1 MRLLLVDDDA
11 DFAGML
17 RAALAHR
24 DITADV
30 AHTAADAELLL
41 STTLFAAVI
50 LDLGLPDDEGTALVR
65 RWRAGGHSEPILVVS
80 GRDGVVARVAALR
93 AGADDYL
100 LKPFFVDE
108 LHARI
113 DAIVRRRDGFSD
125 PSIHAG
131 ALTFDTMSRQLSI
144 DGAAIELSSR
154 EADLA
159 EILIRRNNRA
169 TPRRL
174 LEDQL
179 FGPGDGVTSNAL
191 EVYVHRLRR
200 KIESQ
205 SDVSI
210 RTLRGI
216 GYMLVAR

>member
-17 RAALAHR
+17 RTALAER
-24 DITADV
+24 DMIADV

-113 DAIVRRRDGFSD
+113 DAIVRRRDGFPD

-144 DGAAIELSSR
+144 GGEAIELSSR

-200 KIESQ
+200 KIEPQ
-205 SDVSI
+205 GDVSI